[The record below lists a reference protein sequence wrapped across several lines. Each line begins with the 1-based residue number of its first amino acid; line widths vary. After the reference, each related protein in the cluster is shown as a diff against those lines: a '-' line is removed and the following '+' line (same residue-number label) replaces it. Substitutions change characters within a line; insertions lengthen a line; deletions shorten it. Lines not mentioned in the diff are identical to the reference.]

1 MRRCALAC
9 LALGFACASAGPSP
23 RAPVEVRPSPAP
35 EVEVLPS
42 EDLVQAALIASGFES
57 ALGLRQARAK
67 FEGYLGDVVAQAEG
81 RTSEREKAQVLLKA
95 LHAKGS
101 LLGVYDA
108 RATTIKD
115 VLEHR
120 RYNCVSASV
129 IYNLAAQ
136 RLGLA
141 VGAQLLPTHARSLLS
156 VQEETKLV
164 RIAVETTSAAGFD
177 PDSQTE
183 GRILANVAVPA
194 PEGARALV
202 SERGEVVSTRV
213 LIGTIY
219 VNRASIA
226 QESGDLEG
234 AERLFARGEAFA
246 TSSGMRGVLTDQR
259 AALLAQLAADD
270 VLSGDPKRYLR
281 AYRTL
286 KQAVKLNPKDET
298 VKEAVFHN
306 LRAAAERVINLRAER
321 GDEAGLVKLAGEVSA
336 SGLSISDRS
345 GLRAFALSEVARL
358 RIEAGAYDEAV
369 KAIDLALREQLGE
382 GDKELANILRLN
394 RLAALRL
401 AALTHA
407 KAGEYAAADAYLAR
421 IHGLTLTPQQRQ
433 QLSSDRLRIIH
444 LVGNQ
449 RIDALD
455 YLGAAKIYR
464 EGHRRFPKDDT
475 CRHNLLAVLER
486 LATPLVKAARCA
498 DAQPYLQEITMVDAR
513 AAFPA
518 QARASCLIERARQ
531 SLDAGDAAEAVA
543 LLQSASPG
551 KKEPSLTNAL
561 AVARARWVQDL
572 VRKPKCGE
580 ARTQAARLRAM
591 HHESWG
597 ASRVR
602 TLLGKCR

>member
-9 LALGFACASAGPSP
+9 LALGFACASAGPASGP
-23 RAPVEVRPSPAP
+23 PGEVRPSPAP
-35 EVEVLPS
+35 VVEAPPLQ
-42 EDLVQAALIASGFES
+42 DLVDAALIASGFES
-57 ALGLRQARAK
+57 DLALRQARAK
-67 FEGYLGDVVAQAEG
+67 FERYLGDVVAQAERG
-81 RTSEREKAQVLLKA
+81 KSERDKAHRLLSA

-101 LLGVYDA
+101 LLGIYDA
-108 RATTIKD
+108 RATTLKE
-115 VLEHR
+115 VLEQR

-129 IYNLAAQ
+129 IYNLAAR

-141 VGAQLLPTHARSLLS
+141 VGAQLLPTHARSLVS
-156 VQEETKLV
+156 VQEQSRLV

-177 PDSQTE
+177 PDAQTE
-183 GRILANVAVPA
+183 GRILAHVAVPA
-194 PEGARALV
+194 AEGARALV

-226 QESGDLEG
+226 QESGDLEA
-234 AERLFARGEAFA
+234 AERLFARGEASA
-246 TSSGMRGVLTDQR
+246 TSKGMRAVLTDQR

-270 VLSGDPKRYLR
+270 VLSEDPNRYLR

-321 GDEAGLVKLAGEVSA
+321 GDEAGLVELAGEASA
-336 SGLSISDRS
+336 SGLSIADRS

-369 KAIDLALREQLGE
+369 QAIDLALREQLG
-382 GDKELANILRLN
+382 DSDRELANILRLN

-407 KAGEYAAADAYLAR
+407 KAGDYTGAEAYLAR
-421 IHGLTLTPQQRQ
+421 IQGLSLSAEQRG

-455 YLGAAKIYR
+455 YPGAAQIYR

-498 DAQPYLQEITMVDAR
+498 DAQPYLQEITMVDSRADFPIRAR
-513 AAFPA
+513 D
-518 QARASCLIERARQ
+518 SCLIERARQ
-531 SLDAGDAAEAVA
+531 SLQAGDPAEAVA
-543 LLQSASPG
+543 LLQSADQDA
-551 KKEPSLTNAL
+551 PSLVDAL
-561 AVARARWVQDL
+561 AVARARWVQNL
-572 VRKPKCGE
+572 VAKPRCVE
-580 ARTQAARLRAM
+580 ARTQAGRLRAM
-591 HHESWG
+591 GHKKWG
-597 ASRVR
+597 RSRVR
-602 TLLGKCR
+602 ALLGKCR